1 LVLVERGTEGV
12 VVVPETP
19 VEAGETTLLEGE
31 RVGVEEG
38 ETAGVDAG
46 LLEAVTVEA
55 WIMVCVIVWV
65 VVMVEVDWALANEE
79 TANKRPAAVMEN
91 FMLMVVCIE
100 RQARMY

>member
-1 LVLVERGTEGV
+1 MERGTEGV

-19 VEAGETTLLEGE
+19 VEAGTTLLEGE
-31 RVGVEEG
+31 GVGVEEG
-38 ETAGVDAG
+38 ETAGVEAG

-55 WIMVCVIVWV
+55 WTMVWVIVWV

-79 TANKRPAAVMEN
+79 TATKRPAAVMES
-91 FMLMVVCIE
+91 FMLMVVCIQ

>member
-1 LVLVERGTEGV
+1 MERGTEGE

-31 RVGVEEG
+31 REGVEEG

-46 LLEAVTVEA
+46 LLEAVTVA
-55 WIMVCVIVWV
+55 ARIMVSVMVWV
-65 VVMVEVDWALANEE
+65 VVMVEVDSALANEE
-79 TANKRPAAVMEN
+79 IAKKRPAAAMEN
-91 FMLMVVCIE
+91 FMLMVVYVK